1 MNTKSELKK
10 ICLSIIVFTL
20 ISIAASY
27 KINTI
32 TDALEQEKIK
42 LEQIEPEY
50 KGDCYDES
58 MNLGDDIVMKI
69 IEKMDSSLDIK
80 YINKSDEK
88 DDNNKSYTYIEL
100 NVSGNVDKIKEI
112 ENVLNSLNLNYKI
125 ESMDI
130 KNPKSEDGESK
141 DYVDCLMLFKVI

>member
-1 MNTKSELKK
+1 MGKKSEIKK

-20 ISIAASY
+20 ISIATSY

-32 TDALEQEKIK
+32 TDALEQEKSK

-50 KGDCYDES
+50 KGDSYDES
-58 MNLGDDIVMKI
+58 MNLNDDIVIKI

-80 YINKSDEK
+80 YINKIEGK
-88 DDNNKSYTYIEL
+88 EDNNKSYTYIEL
-100 NVSGNVDKIKEI
+100 SVSGNIDKIKEI

-125 ESMDI
+125 DSMDI
-130 KNPKSEDGESK
+130 KNPKSENEDNK
-141 DYVDCLMLFKVI
+141 DYVDCIMMFKVI